1 MYEKTDSSDDDVSK
15 QIFAERNVSKELL
28 TEDIISDEHI
38 VCQKEDS
45 IFKENDTFLKED
57 IIPHESDIFDEDK
70 NAPDCY
76 ELSALFFVYKFL
88 FR

>member
-1 MYEKTDSSDDDVSK
+1 MKKQILSDDDVSK

-28 TEDIISDEHI
+28 TEDIISDE
-38 VCQKEDS
+38 DS

-57 IIPHESDIFDEDK
+57 IIPHESNIFDKDK

>member
-1 MYEKTDSSDDDVSK
+1 MKKQILSDDDVSK

-45 IFKENDTFLKED
+45 ILKED

>member
-1 MYEKTDSSDDDVSK
+1 MKKQILSDDDVSK

-28 TEDIISDEHI
+28 TEDIISDEH
-38 VCQKEDS
+38 
-45 IFKENDTFLKED
+45 

>member
-1 MYEKTDSSDDDVSK
+1 MKKQILSDDDVSK

-45 IFKENDTFLKED
+45 IFKENDTFLK
-57 IIPHESDIFDEDK
+57 
-70 NAPDCY
+70 
-76 ELSALFFVYKFL
+76 
-88 FR
+88 

>member
-1 MYEKTDSSDDDVSK
+1 MKKQILTDDDVSK

-28 TEDIISDEHI
+28 TEDIIPDE
-38 VCQKEDS
+38 S
-45 IFKENDTFLKED
+45 N
-57 IIPHESDIFDEDK
+57 IFDEDK